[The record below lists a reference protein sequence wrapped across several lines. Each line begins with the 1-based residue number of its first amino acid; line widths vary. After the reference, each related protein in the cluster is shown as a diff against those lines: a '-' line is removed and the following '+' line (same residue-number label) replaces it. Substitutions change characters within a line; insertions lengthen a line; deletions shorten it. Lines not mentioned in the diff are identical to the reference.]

1 MSYDKF
7 LRESSG
13 MGPVPGAKG
22 GVRGRRTRGR
32 KGFKSV
38 DRAMGKGKDHFP
50 KRDTQVQTGTNPRT
64 GAPIYETQQQRRAGM

>member
-7 LRESSG
+7 LRETSG

-32 KGFKSV
+32 KGFNAV
-38 DRAMGKGKDHFP
+38 GKGKDHFP

-64 GAPIYETQQQRRAGM
+64 GAAIYETQQQRRAGM